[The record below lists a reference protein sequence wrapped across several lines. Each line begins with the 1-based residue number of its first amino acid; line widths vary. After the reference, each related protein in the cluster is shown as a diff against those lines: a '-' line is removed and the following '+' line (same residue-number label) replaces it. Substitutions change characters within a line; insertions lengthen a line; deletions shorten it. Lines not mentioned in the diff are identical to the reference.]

1 VSERYDLVVVGAGPA
16 GEKGGAQAAY
26 FDKRVAIVDERP
38 DPGGAS
44 TSHIGVVP
52 TKTLREAALYLT
64 GFRRRDVYGLGM
76 DLTRDTVLDR
86 MRARTAEVVELS
98 IGSVRR
104 NLERHGMEFVVGRA
118 RLGPDRTVLVATAE
132 GTRELRGD
140 VVLLA
145 PGSRPFHPPGIPFD
159 DPDVHDSESILQIAE
174 IPSRFVTI
182 GGGPIGCEYAS
193 IFLALGSQVTLLD
206 RGRRLLSFAD
216 AEISEQ
222 LAASFERRGMELGWG
237 ISVEHVARVEG
248 SLALTLSDGRV
259 VPTDA
264 VLFAAG
270 RAGTTE
276 GLGLEDAGVATD
288 DRGRIVVDRDYR
300 TSAEGVFAAGDV
312 IGPPGL
318 ASAAMEQGR
327 VAICHAFG
335 FPFKDTV
342 DPLAPFGVYSVPEV
356 GMVGMTED
364 EARTAGIDVETG
376 RTPFEGNARARI
388 AGTTEGLLKLVFR
401 RDDRRLIGVHVMGD
415 DATELVHVGQAVM
428 HANGTI
434 DYFIHATFNVP
445 TLSEAYKYAAYDGL
459 QRLSGH
465 RL

>member
-1 VSERYDLVVVGAGPA
+1 MSERFDLVVVGAGPA

-26 FDKRVAIVDERP
+26 FGKRVAIVDERP

-52 TKTLREAALYLT
+52 TKALREAALYLT
-64 GFRRRDVYGLGM
+64 GFRRRELYGLGLE
-76 DLTRDTVLDR
+76 LTRDRLLER
-86 MRARTAEVVELS
+86 MHARTTEVVGLS
-98 IGSVRR
+98 IGAVRR
-104 NLERHGMEFVVGRA
+104 NLERHGMEFIVGRA
-118 RLGPDRTVLVATAE
+118 RLGPDRTVVVATAE
-132 GTRELRGD
+132 GTRELQGD
-140 VVLLA
+140 VLLLA
-145 PGSRPFHPPGIPFD
+145 PGSHPYHPPGMPFE
-159 DPDVHDSESILQIAE
+159 DPDVHDSDSILEISA
-174 IPSRFVTI
+174 IPSRLVVI

-193 IFLALGSQVTLLD
+193 IFLALGAEVTLLD

-216 AEISEQ
+216 AEISGE
-222 LAASFERRGMELGWG
+222 LAAALERRGMRFGWG
-237 ISVEHVARVEG
+237 LTVDRVERG
-248 SLALTLSDGRV
+248 EDGLAVAISDGRV
-259 VPTDA
+259 LPADA

-276 GLGLEDAGVATD
+276 GLGLEEAGVRTD
-288 DRGRIVVDRDYR
+288 DRGRIVVDGEYR
-300 TSAEGVFAAGDV
+300 TSVAGVFAAGDV

-327 VAICHAFG
+327 VAVCHAFG

-356 GMVGMTED
+356 GMVGMTEE
-364 EARTAGIDVETG
+364 EALGAGIDVETG

-388 AGTTEGLLKLVFR
+388 AGDTEGLLKLVFR
-401 RDDRRLIGVHVMGD
+401 RDDRRLLGVHVVGD
-415 DATELVHVGQAVM
+415 DATELVHVGQAVL

-445 TLSEAYKYAAYDGL
+445 TRSEAYKYAAYDGL